1 MQASLHSSE
10 PIELPAGGIATFLT
24 AETGSWADED
34 AIPNTGIASV
44 KQVADQLAEFGRYE
58 DSYMIH
64 AAEGETVVP
73 MAVFDKNPLLKE
85 KLFSQMREMGIDPD
99 EYVVGN
105 ELNSLNP
112 VTGQPE
118 FFLKKLFGKLKKGIK
133 KAFKVIAPIVVQ
145 TFLTPILGPMGASAA
160 TSFLQAK
167 VSGVSTKD
175 AFKRAGIAALTTGIL
190 KGAQGAK
197 EFGKGARLDGF
208 KEGFKSSMTGTETL
222 GSIASNKAQEPNR
235 LAQMLGVEPTA
246 TQTANTAA
254 SKAAEMAPLYDAN
267 QSTATVQGGTNQ
279 VGDAA
284 TLVGPNASYVD
295 PASLP
300 NTTFASMPKGV
311 SDVSN
316 LSTSA
321 APDLNNL
328 GSDYLNSMGES
339 ATYTP
344 PNSVFERGKNIFTSG
359 GRGSG
364 VMDTLGDIKDF
375 VIAPDDAESFMDRFA
390 VPAGIGYLALASN
403 APTDESAPDF
413 FRSGAA
419 LDEFYRDRPR
429 YGYGYGNY
437 RPPGM
442 ADGGQAF
449 PRRTGR
455 IAGPGTETSD
465 DIPAMLSDG
474 EFVMT
479 AQAVR
484 GAGNGSRQRGM
495 KKMYDAM
502 RQFESAA

>member
-167 VSGVSTKD
+167 ISGVSTKD

-254 SKAAEMAPLYDAN
+254 SKAAERAPLYSASRSQDAINN
-267 QSTATVQGGTNQ
+267 QTGVQI
-279 VGDAA
+279 GDAA
-284 TLVGPNASYVD
+284 TLVEPSASSVD
-295 PASLP
+295 PNSLP
-300 NTTFASMPKGV
+300 NATFASMPKGV
-311 SDVSN
+311 SEVG
-316 LSTSA
+316 TQA
-321 APDLNNL
+321 ATQDMNYLGDALLKDLNPP
-328 GSDYLNSMGES
+328 
-339 ATYTP
+339 AAYTP

-375 VIAPDDAESFMDRFA
+375 VIAPDGAESFMDRFA

-449 PRRTGR
+449 PRRTGQ